1 MYMTINPIFILVN
14 DLSFTNIL
22 KDCGFL
28 YVWFWWGLFVCLVV
42 FFNHVVLTDI
52 LFKINDLTVCV
63 LCSIQVDIY
72 SIEV

>member
-14 DLSFTNIL
+14 DLPFTNTL
-22 KDCGFL
+22 KDCVFCMFGFGG
-28 YVWFWWGLFVCLVV
+28 VFLFAWLF